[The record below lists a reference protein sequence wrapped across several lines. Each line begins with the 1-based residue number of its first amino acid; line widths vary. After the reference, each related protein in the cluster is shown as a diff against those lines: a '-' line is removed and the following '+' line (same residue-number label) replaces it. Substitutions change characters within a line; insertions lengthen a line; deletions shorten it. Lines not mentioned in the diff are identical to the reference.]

1 MGAGADISVRLK
13 TPKISRSASCYA
25 FMRMIRFSMFGFKKK
40 QCSVCQT
47 TGVINVG
54 KPLGYLCEKHMLE
67 TYKAKFLAHRGRKII
82 IPPTSPDKHTSYQ
95 FETIGS
101 LKSYGLNADDLAPVT
116 KCFSELPTSECYV
129 MQSEYKIQ
137 DFLNID
143 VFEAANWK
151 QKMPNDAAVFILSVL
166 GAYMNSNGIALPPD
180 GDEDIIFY
188 PLQS

>member
-1 MGAGADISVRLK
+1 
-13 TPKISRSASCYA
+13 
-25 FMRMIRFSMFGFKKK
+25 
-40 QCSVCQT
+40 
-47 TGVINVG
+47 
-54 KPLGYLCEKHMLE
+54 
-67 TYKAKFLAHRGRKII
+67 
-82 IPPTSPDKHTSYQ
+82 
-95 FETIGS
+95 
-101 LKSYGLNADDLAPVT
+101 
-116 KCFSELPTSECYV
+116 